1 MPPMGRC
8 IICGTSTDG
17 RVCDTHQEDV
27 VFEFRGDRPDQLT
40 ADRYYR
46 GRVDGYADFGVFV
59 DLSEGVTG
67 LLHRS
72 KLDQRLESLD
82 WDPGDTVYVQVTNVR
97 DNGDIDL
104 GWSIRQSDR
113 EFRGALIDDP
123 EGDRMVDEEQAA
135 AADEGRAEEADEG
148 DDATEQVSDG
158 GDVTGEPPQGD
169 GAARTDAPPTPGA
182 SRGAGQGSDESVDDT
197 RESTDSTGGK
207 HDAAT
212 AAVEEVTEDDA
223 AERGG
228 GADEQE
234 AHVGGDETGDAS
246 EAAGGADESSP
257 EPERAAVETLADR
270 VGENVRLEGEVV
282 SVRQTSGP
290 TVFELR
296 DETGVVDCA
305 AFEEAGVRAYPS
317 IETGDVVR
325 LDGEVRVRREELQ
338 VETEALVA
346 LADEER
352 VAVEERMETALDEQ
366 AAPEAFEPLVD
377 DPVVAEQLGDL
388 EALATAIRRAVFQS
402 RPVVVR
408 HAATAE
414 GYLAGAA
421 IERATLPL
429 VREEHTD
436 ADAAY
441 HYFDRRP
448 LEDGVYAMDDATTD
462 VTRMLD
468 NRERHDE
475 KLPLFVFAAAGTTRD
490 SLDGLDLLD
499 VYDARAVAID
509 GPTVDPEIRET
520 VETAADAGGERTA
533 TTLAATAAAGI
544 NADVEGDLRH
554 LPAVSYWTDAPAAYV
569 EAAAGAGVDTETA
582 RRLREAV
589 ALEACYQTYED
600 KRQLISELLFERAT
614 GLAEE
619 SSEQFR
625 RKLDDELATTEA
637 NLDVREVG
645 GVAMAVLDT
654 DAFTHRFDFPP
665 ATLLLDELHR
675 RTDEPVTVG
684 VGRDELYVRAD
695 ADLALRAVAGAAR
708 ERAPDAGIS
717 ARGSRA
723 GKLVFLAGEREA
735 AVDAVLEAVAERL

>member
-1 MPPMGRC
+1 MGSC
-8 IICGTSTDG
+8 IICGASADG

-27 VFEFRGDRPDQLT
+27 VFEFRGDRPGQLT
-40 ADRYYR
+40 DGRYYR
-46 GRVDGYADFGVFV
+46 GTVDGYADFGVFV
-59 DLSEGVTG
+59 DLAEGVTG

-72 KLDQRLESLD
+72 KLDRRLESLD
-82 WDPGDTVYVQVTNVR
+82 WEPGDTVYVQVTNVR

-113 EFRGALIDDP
+113 EFRGTLIDDP
-123 EGDRMVDEEQAA
+123 GGDRLPDEEDDDDDD
-135 AADEGRAEEADEG
+135 ADDDHAGDGRSGGDGAD
-148 DDATEQVSDG
+148 DADDADATEQVSDG
-158 GDVTGEPPQGD
+158 G
-169 GAARTDAPPTPGA
+169 ARTSAPPTPGA
-182 SRGAGQGSDESVDDT
+182 ARGEGEPSDGPEETETSETEPSDD
-197 RESTDSTGGK
+197 
-207 HDAAT
+207 
-212 AAVEEVTEDDA
+212 
-223 AERGG
+223 
-228 GADEQE
+228 GASP
-234 AHVGGDETGDAS
+234 DETGATESTGDAEEPS
-246 EAAGGADESSP
+246 EGAEAGEPDDADGAT
-257 EPERAAVETLADR
+257 PERVAVETLGDR
-270 VGENVRLEGEVV
+270 VGEDVRIEGEVV

-305 AFEEAGVRAYPS
+305 AFKEAGVRAYPS

-346 LADEER
+346 LVDEER
-352 VAVEERMETALDEQ
+352 AVVEGRMDAALDDQ
-366 AAPEAFEPLVD
+366 ATPASFEPLVE
-377 DPVVAEQLGDL
+377 DPVVAERIDDL
-388 EALATAIRRAVFQS
+388 EALATAIRRAVLQS

-509 GPTVDPEIRET
+509 GPTIDPEIRET
-520 VETAADAGGERTA
+520 VESAADAGGERTA
-533 TTLAATAAAGI
+533 ATLAATVAAGI
-544 NADVEGDLRH
+544 EPDVADDLRH

-614 GLAEE
+614 GLAREA
-619 SSEQFR
+619 SDQFR

-637 NLDVREVG
+637 NLDVRTVG
-645 GVAMAVLDT
+645 DASMAVLDT

-665 ATLLLDELHR
+665 VTLLLDELHR

-684 VGRDELYVRAD
+684 VGRDELYLRAD
-695 ADLALRAVAGAAR
+695 ADLAFRAVAGAAR